1 MIPEID
7 SELGLNVYS
16 TKFSGTNGKIKQNN
30 KDFEVSE
37 VISEKALDTIS
48 EETGFAI
55 YNLRKNGID
64 TNHALRDV
72 EKRFGLVLRALGL
85 KDSHA
90 ITEQFVQAKTISRSL
105 EKIDGKKY
113 SLKRIG
119 FSKKPIAKQDML
131 GNKFKIKISDSTKD
145 ISQFNEHDKIL
156 NFFGYQRFGSKRPIT
171 HLVGKAIIQKDYQ
184 KAIDFLLNYSSK
196 YDSEENNQYRKLIA
210 ERKSELEIIDQLPRS
225 MDIEIAVLRS
235 LAKSNDQKTAIRE
248 IPLQMRRFYVQ
259 AYQSY
264 IFNKTLSMAF
274 EYEEELFH
282 PKESD
287 VCYDRTSQLGK
298 FQNEPDQRLTVPL
311 VGHSYFKKTR
321 FDYYIQKIL
330 ETEEVSPSEFLIKD
344 FQEISVEGG
353 FRNSSIQCDNFQ
365 TSNDIIEFQLSRG
378 SYATIVIRE
387 ILKPGDPLSC
397 GF

>member
-37 VISEKALDTIS
+37 VLSEKALDTIS

-196 YDSEENNQYRKLIA
+196 YDSEENNHYRKLIA

-225 MDIEIAVLRS
+225 MDIETAVLRS

-287 VCYDRTSQLGK
+287 GCYDRTSQLAK

>member
-72 EKRFGLVLRALGL
+72 EKRFGLVLHALGL

-225 MDIEIAVLRS
+225 MDIETAVLRS

>member
-225 MDIEIAVLRS
+225 MDIETAVLRS

-387 ILKPGDPLSC
+387 IFKPAYPLSC

>member
-48 EETGFAI
+48 EETGFAV

-64 TNHALRDV
+64 TNHALHDV

-85 KDSHA
+85 KDSNA

-113 SLKRIG
+113 SLTRIG

-171 HLVGKAIIQKDYQ
+171 HLVGKAIIQLSL
-184 KAIDFLLNYSSK
+184 IHI
-196 YDSEENNQYRKLIA
+196 SE
-210 ERKSELEIIDQLPRS
+210 P
-225 MDIEIAVLRS
+225 
-235 LAKSNDQKTAIRE
+235 
-248 IPLQMRRFYVQ
+248 
-259 AYQSY
+259 
-264 IFNKTLSMAF
+264 
-274 EYEEELFH
+274 
-282 PKESD
+282 
-287 VCYDRTSQLGK
+287 
-298 FQNEPDQRLTVPL
+298 
-311 VGHSYFKKTR
+311 TR
-321 FDYYIQKIL
+321 PY
-330 ETEEVSPSEFLIKD
+330 
-344 FQEISVEGG
+344 
-353 FRNSSIQCDNFQ
+353 
-365 TSNDIIEFQLSRG
+365 
-378 SYATIVIRE
+378 
-387 ILKPGDPLSC
+387 
-397 GF
+397 

>member
-171 HLVGKAIIQKDYQ
+171 HLVGKAIIQNDYQ

-225 MDIEIAVLRS
+225 MDIETAVLRS

>member
-48 EETGFAI
+48 EETGFAV

-64 TNHALRDV
+64 TNHALHDV

-85 KDSHA
+85 KDSNA

-113 SLKRIG
+113 SLTRIG

-171 HLVGKAIIQKDYQ
+171 HLVGKAIIQNDYQ

-196 YDSEENNQYRKLIA
+196 YDSEENNHYRKLIA
-210 ERKSELEIIDQLPRS
+210 ERKSGLEIIEQLPRS

-235 LAKSNDQKTAIRE
+235 LAKSNDQKTAIRQ
-248 IPLQMRRFYVQ
+248 IPLHMRRFYVQ

-274 EYEEELFH
+274 EYEEELFL
-282 PKESD
+282 PKEND
-287 VCYDRTSQLGK
+287 VCYDRTGQLGK

-311 VGHSYFKKTR
+311 VGHSYFKKPR

-344 FQEISVEGG
+344 FQEISIEGG

-365 TSNDIIEFQLSRG
+365 ASNDIIEFQLSRG

>member
-196 YDSEENNQYRKLIA
+196 YDSEENNYYRKLIA

-225 MDIEIAVLRS
+225 MDIETAVLRS

>member
-37 VISEKALDTIS
+37 VISEKAFDTIS

-196 YDSEENNQYRKLIA
+196 YDSEENNYYRKLIA

-225 MDIEIAVLRS
+225 MDIETAVLRS

-387 ILKPGDPLSC
+387 ILKPRDPLSC

>member
-196 YDSEENNQYRKLIA
+196 YDSEENNHYRKLIA

-282 PKESD
+282 PQESD